1 MQKRFLFVASLIFA
15 LSIYSAVRENIF
27 IGFLAAGILLSEIF
41 YIIFSKLDKNKK
53 LFLCSF
59 IGMFLLLGILVG
71 QRVVRRNENIEKVY
85 FNNKFI
91 TFFLSLIHISEPT
104 RRTQ

>member
-71 QRVVRRNENIEKVY
+71 QRVVRRNENIENCLLY
-85 FNNKFI
+85 
-91 TFFLSLIHISEPT
+91 TSPSPRDAHESRMPSSA
-104 RRTQ
+104 